1 MITWAAYQIAVIH
14 YRRPAMA
21 HRETMDSAEN
31 IYAMQLAR

>member
-14 YRRPAMA
+14 YRRPAAMT

-31 IYAMQLAR
+31 IYAM